1 MKQTKLLTLFALTSL
16 LVFSCKKEDN
26 EEVITNYPSIV
37 GEWII
42 VRYDKTVIK
51 DGTLDETQTM
61 KVDYPGTIL
70 FNENGSEVVNFNGVK
85 EQNTYID
92 KGDYITTNNTQTNK
106 KSKLTCRI
114 RTSNQL
120 IIDITETNQGNRIN
134 SSYTLEKVQS
144 QNYTSLVG
152 KWEIIKFDQTVNNNG
167 IVDQNQSKNQEY
179 IGNIVFNQDG
189 SEIIEINS
197 VKENYTYSDKGQIII
212 AKNTAAQEFQYI
224 IRLRT
229 EQKLIFD
236 IVETVGSTTTTKSYI
251 LEKAVINPYLSIS
264 GNWLI
269 IRFDQ
274 TEYING
280 NINWTNTVNYWNPG
294 YWDFYSDG
302 TATLYMNHI
311 TYTYTYQIVG
321 PNIVFRQIS
330 TGIVVDYRFRL
341 WNDHRII
348 IDHVE
353 TSAGHEKSTSFILE
367 KN

>member
-1 MKQTKLLTLFALTSL
+1 MKHSKLLILFTLTSL
-16 LVFSCKKEDN
+16 LLFSCKKDDN
-26 EEVITNYPSIV
+26 EEVITNYPSII

-61 KVDYPGTIL
+61 KIDYPGTIL
-70 FNENGSEVVNFNGVK
+70 FSENGSEVINFDGVE

-92 KGDYITTNNTQTNK
+92 KGDYITTNPLTNK
-106 KSKLTCRI
+106 KSKLSCRI

-120 IIDITETNQGNRIN
+120 I
-134 SSYTLEKVQS
+134 
-144 QNYTSLVG
+144 
-152 KWEIIKFDQTVNNNG
+152 
-167 IVDQNQSKNQEY
+167 
-179 IGNIVFNQDG
+179 
-189 SEIIEINS
+189 
-197 VKENYTYSDKGQIII
+197 
-212 AKNTAAQEFQYI
+212 
-224 IRLRT
+224 
-229 EQKLIFD
+229 FD
-236 IVETVGSTTTTKSYI
+236 IVETEGSKRTTQSYI
-251 LEKAVINPYLSIS
+251 LEKEVVNPYLTIS

-330 TGIVVDYRFRL
+330 TGIVVEYRFRL

-348 IDHVE
+348 IDHIE
-353 TSAGHEKSTSFILE
+353 TSIGHEKSTSFILE